1 MAYKKG
7 NFIIRNAQGL
17 VTLAGD
23 ATSIFND
30 SANSASAS
38 LSSPVQ
44 THMDSA
50 GNPATVTRDYVER
63 TYEFELTPGVGG
75 TTGGSGFSS
84 LAALQTAFVLPDEF
98 SQFISSGFDVTDLN
112 LADAAKAVVTAASA
126 TVTAEG
132 NAGLRVT
139 VKTFKKADN
148 STVIN
153 FTAAW
158 AATT

>member
-7 NFIIRNAQGL
+7 KFVIKNAQGL

-30 SANSASAS
+30 SNNSASVS
-38 LSSPVQ
+38 LSSPTQV
-44 THMDSA
+44 HMDSA
-50 GNPATVTRDYVER
+50 GTPATVTRDYIER
-63 TYEFELTPGVGG
+63 TFEFDLTPGVGG
-75 TTGGSGFSS
+75 TTAGAGFAS
-84 LAALQTAFVLPDEF
+84 LAALQTAFVIPDEF
-98 SQFISSGFDVTDLN
+98 SQFISSGFDLTDLN
-112 LADAAKAVVTAASA
+112 LADAAKAVVITASE

-132 NAGLRVT
+132 LAGLRVT
-139 VKTFKKADN
+139 VKTYKKADG
-148 STVIN
+148 TVVD

>member
-7 NFIIRNAQGL
+7 QFIIRNAQGV

-23 ATSIFND
+23 ATSIFSD
-30 SANSASAS
+30 SNNSASAS

-44 THMDSA
+44 VHMSSA
-50 GNPATVTRDYVER
+50 GTPASVTRDYIER
-63 TYEFELTPGVGG
+63 SFEFELTPGVGG
-75 TTGGSGFSS
+75 TTSGTAFAS

-98 SQFISSGFDVTDLN
+98 SQFISSGFDLADLN
-112 LADAAKAVVTAASA
+112 LADAAKAVVLTASA

-132 NAGLRVT
+132 NAGLRVS
-139 VKTFKKADN
+139 VKTYKNAAG
-148 STVIN
+148 TVVD
-153 FTAAW
+153 FTGAW